1 MGNRGDVL
9 NQLEVVL
16 NELSEV
22 KTVVRVLLSDFDVTQ
37 YAMNQLPLVAISEP
51 AEGTF
56 EEMIGQKSVMEL
68 ATKLSIYFLHWG
80 ISPDAAYKALI
91 KAIRDKLG
99 ANFTLNETAIECR
112 VAGVSI
118 ILGTMPVYNF
128 TIELETRYYLDETN
142 V

>member
-9 NQLEVVL
+9 AALKTVLE
-16 NELSEV
+16 EISEV
-22 KTVVRVLLSDFDVTQ
+22 ETVVRVLLSDFDVTQ
-37 YAMNQLPLVAISEP
+37 YAMADLPLIAISEP

-80 ISPDAAYKALI
+80 ISPDVTYKALI

-99 ANFTLNETAIECR
+99 ANFTLSETAVECR

-128 TIELETRYYLDETN
+128 AIELEMKYHLDETN